1 MDESVNAPMPPP
13 LVKRHRFST
22 RLWHWINALS
32 LYVLFASGLG
42 IFNAHPR
49 LYWGQYGANF
59 DQPWLELSRFGAF
72 WTLPST
78 YDLAL
83 SRRWHLSF
91 ALIFAFGLLAYM
103 LWSLLNRHILSDLA
117 FRRGDLKPAHVWQ
130 DIRDHAR
137 LRFPTGAAALRYN
150 VLQKTSYIGVIFI
163 LLPVMILSGL
173 TMSPGMDAAWPWLV
187 DLFGGRQSARSIH
200 FIAAW
205 LLFAFFLVHIL
216 MVLLAGP
223 ANELRSM
230 ITGWY
235 RVPPAPDVVEV
246 QP

>member
-1 MDESVNAPMPPP
+1 MDESAKAAMPLP

-103 LWSLLNRHILSDLA
+103 LWSLLNRHILRDLA

-235 RVPPAPDVVEV
+235 RVPPDPDAVEV